1 MSSKLFFEQKTPA
14 VLVLADGSVF
24 PGISIGAEGASVG
37 EVVFN
42 TTMTGYQELLTD
54 PSYAQQIVTLT
65 YPHIGNV
72 GINPEDMESDRIWLS
87 GLVIRDLSLV
97 VSNWRATESLP
108 DFLKRQQTIAIAD
121 VDTRRLTRL
130 LRDKGAQ
137 NGCIMAGRIDVD
149 EALALARR
157 FAGLEQADLAKTVTR
172 DVVTKWVLP
181 QSDKQWLTPGFVVN
195 SKKTVVVYDF
205 GVKTNI
211 LRLLADRGAEVIVVP
226 ATTTAEEALSY
237 HPDGIVLS
245 NGPGDPAACDY
256 AIAATRVF
264 LEADVP
270 IFGICLGCQI
280 LALACGARTQKMTFG
295 HHGSNH
301 PVKFL
306 ADDRVVITA
315 QNHGFSVDEASLP
328 PDLEVTHR
336 SLFDGT
342 IQGISHQKKVAFA
355 FQGHPEASAGP
366 HDIEELFDE
375 FLMKC

>member
-1 MSSKLFFEQKTPA
+1 MSSKLLFEQKTPA

-24 PGISIGAEGASVG
+24 PGISIGAEGSSVG

-72 GINPEDMESDRIWLS
+72 GINLEDMESDRVWLS
-87 GLVIRDLSLV
+87 GLVIRELSLV
-97 VSNWRATESLP
+97 VSNWRATESLT
-108 DFLKRQQTIAIAD
+108 DFLKRQHTIAIAD

-149 EALALARR
+149 AALALARQ
-157 FAGLEQADLAKTVTR
+157 FKGLEHADLAKTVTR
-172 DVVTKWVLP
+172 DVVTKWALP
-181 QSDKQWLTPGFVVN
+181 EAGKQWLTPGFVVN

-256 AIAATRVF
+256 AIAATKVF
-264 LEADVP
+264 LAEEVP

-301 PVKFL
+301 PVKVL
-306 ADDRVVITA
+306 ADDTVVITA

-328 PDLEVTHR
+328 QDLEVTHR

-355 FQGHPEASAGP
+355 FQGHPEGNAGP

-375 FLMKC
+375 FLMRC